1 MALLIFFVYKKRI
14 MESNDVGR
22 PPYLKKDEDSK
33 LVEALTIA
41 GVTQT
46 LIAQIVKI
54 SEPTLRKN
62 FRKEL
67 DTSKAR
73 ANAIISQA
81 LFKKAKDGNVVA
93 QIFWLKTQ
101 AGWKEKNALEL
112 TGKDGDKLFTEER
125 QLIEIRKIFDEINF
139 SKQTNIIEASEL
151 VQDSKDETDNT

>member
-1 MALLIFFVYKKRI
+1 MTT
-14 MESNDVGR
+14 ENNEVGR
-22 PPYLKKDEDSK
+22 PPYIKKEDDAK

-73 ANAIISQA
+73 ANAVISQA

-101 AGWKEKNALEL
+101 AGWKEKNYHEL
-112 TGKDGDKLFTEER
+112 TGKDGDKLFGEER
-125 QLIEIRKIFDEINF
+125 QLIEIRKVFDEINF
-139 SKQTNIIEASEL
+139 TKPKDIIEAPEL
-151 VQDSKDETDNT
+151 VQDSTTETDNS

>member
-1 MALLIFFVYKKRI
+1 MDT
-14 MESNDVGR
+14 ENNEVGR
-22 PPYLKKDEDSK
+22 PPYIKKEDDAK

-46 LIAQIVKI
+46 LVAQIVKI

-101 AGWKEKNALEL
+101 AGWKEKNYHEL
-112 TGKDGDKLFTEER
+112 TGKDGDQLFGEER
-125 QLIEIRKIFDEINF
+125 QLIEIRKIFDEIKF
-139 SKQTNIIEASEL
+139 SESKNIIEAPEL
-151 VQDSKDETDNT
+151 VQDSKTETDNS

>member
-1 MALLIFFVYKKRI
+1 MDT
-14 MESNDVGR
+14 ENNEVGR
-22 PPYLKKDEDSK
+22 PPYIKREEDAK

-46 LIAQIVKI
+46 LVAQIVKI

-101 AGWKEKNALEL
+101 AGWKEKNYHEL
-112 TGKDGDKLFTEER
+112 TGKDGDQLFGEER
-125 QLIEIRKIFDEINF
+125 QLIEIRKIFDEIKF
-139 SKQTNIIEASEL
+139 SESKNIIETPEL
-151 VQDSKDETDNT
+151 VQDSKTETDNS

>member
-1 MALLIFFVYKKRI
+1 MTT
-14 MESNDVGR
+14 ENNEVGR
-22 PPYLKKDEDSK
+22 PPYIKKEDDAK

-73 ANAIISQA
+73 ANAVISQA

-101 AGWKEKNALEL
+101 AGWKEKNYHEL
-112 TGKDGDKLFTEER
+112 TGKDGDKLFGEER
-125 QLIEIRKIFDEINF
+125 QLIEIRKVFDEINF
-139 SKQTNIIEASEL
+139 TKPKDIIEAPEL
-151 VQDSKDETDNT
+151 VQDSKTETNNS

>member
-1 MALLIFFVYKKRI
+1 
-14 MESNDVGR
+14 MEENNNDVGR
-22 PPYLKKDEDSK
+22 PPYEKTNEDTK
-33 LVEALTIA
+33 LVEALAIA
-41 GVTQT
+41 GVTQN
-46 LIAQIVKI
+46 LIAQILKI

-62 FRKEL
+62 YRSQL

-81 LFKKAKDGNVVA
+81 LFKRAKDGNVLA

-101 AGWKEKNALEL
+101 AGWKEKNAIEL

-139 SKQTNIIEASEL
+139 SKQANIIEAPEL
-151 VQDSKDETDNT
+151 VQDSENETDNT

>member
-1 MALLIFFVYKKRI
+1 MTD
-14 MESNDVGR
+14 ENNDVGR
-22 PPYLKKDEDSK
+22 PPYIKRDEDSK

-46 LIAQIVKI
+46 LISQIVKI

-73 ANAIISQA
+73 ANAVISQA

-101 AGWKEKNALEL
+101 AGWKEKNYHEL

-139 SKQTNIIEASEL
+139 SKQANIIEASEL

>member
-1 MALLIFFVYKKRI
+1 
-14 MESNDVGR
+14 METENNDVGR
-22 PPYLKKDEDSK
+22 PPYLKKEEDAK
-33 LVEALTIA
+33 MVEALAIA

-73 ANAIISQA
+73 ANAVISQA

-101 AGWKEKNALEL
+101 AGWKEKNYHEL
-112 TGKDGDKLFTEER
+112 TGKDGDSLFGEER
-125 QLIEIRKIFDEINF
+125 QLIEIRKVFDEINF
-139 SKQTNIIEASEL
+139 AKSENIIETPEL
-151 VQDSKDETDNT
+151 VQDSERETDHS

>member
-1 MALLIFFVYKKRI
+1 MVMDI
-14 MESNDVGR
+14 ENNEVGR
-22 PPYLKKDEDSK
+22 PPYIKTEDDAK
-33 LVEALTIA
+33 LVEALAIA

-62 FRKEL
+62 FRTQL

-73 ANAIISQA
+73 ANAVISQA

-101 AGWKEKNALEL
+101 AGWKEKNYHEL
-112 TGKDGDKLFTEER
+112 TGKDDSELFGEER
-125 QLIEIRKIFDEINF
+125 QLIEIRKLFNEVNF
-139 SKQTNIIEASEL
+139 IKPKNITEASVV
-151 VQDSKDETDNT
+151 VQDSKTETDNS

>member
-1 MALLIFFVYKKRI
+1 MDTGNN
-14 MESNDVGR
+14 EVGR
-22 PPYLKKDEDSK
+22 PPYIKKEDDAK

-73 ANAIISQA
+73 ANAVISQA

-101 AGWKEKNALEL
+101 AGWKEKNYHEL
-112 TGKDGDKLFTEER
+112 TGKDGDQLFGEER
-125 QLIEIRKIFDEINF
+125 QLIEIRKVFDEINF
-139 SKQTNIIEASEL
+139 AKPENIIEASEL
-151 VQDSKDETDNT
+151 VQDSERETDNS

>member
-1 MALLIFFVYKKRI
+1 MDTGNN
-14 MESNDVGR
+14 EVGR
-22 PPYLKKDEDSK
+22 PPYLKKEEDAK
-33 LVEALTIA
+33 MVEALAIA

-73 ANAIISQA
+73 ANAVISQA

-101 AGWKEKNALEL
+101 AGWKEKNYHEL
-112 TGKDGDKLFTEER
+112 TGKDDSELFGEER
-125 QLIEIRKIFDEINF
+125 QLIEIRKVFEQINF
-139 SKQTNIIEASEL
+139 AKPKDITEAPEL
-151 VQDSKDETDNT
+151 VQDSERETDNS

>member
-1 MALLIFFVYKKRI
+1 MTT
-14 MESNDVGR
+14 ENNEVGR
-22 PPYLKKDEDSK
+22 PPYIKKEDDAK

-73 ANAIISQA
+73 ANAVISQA

-101 AGWKEKNALEL
+101 AGWKEKNYHEL
-112 TGKDGDKLFTEER
+112 TGKDGDKLFGEER
-125 QLIEIRKIFDEINF
+125 QLIEIRKVFDEINF
-139 SKQTNIIEASEL
+139 TKPKDIIEAPEL
-151 VQDSKDETDNT
+151 VQNSERETDNS

>member
-1 MALLIFFVYKKRI
+1 MTD
-14 MESNDVGR
+14 ENNNVGR
-22 PPYLKKDEDSK
+22 PSYIKKDEDSR
-33 LVEALTIA
+33 LVESLTIA

-73 ANAIISQA
+73 ANAVISQA

-101 AGWKEKNALEL
+101 AGWKEKNHYEL

-139 SKQTNIIEASEL
+139 SKQTDIIEAPEL

>member
-1 MALLIFFVYKKRI
+1 MTD
-14 MESNDVGR
+14 ENNNVGR
-22 PPYLKKDEDSK
+22 PSYIKKDEDSR
-33 LVEALTIA
+33 LVESLTIA

-73 ANAIISQA
+73 ANAVISQA

-101 AGWKEKNALEL
+101 AGWKEKNYHEL

-139 SKQTNIIEASEL
+139 SKQANIIEAPEL

>member
-1 MALLIFFVYKKRI
+1 MTT
-14 MESNDVGR
+14 ENNEVGR
-22 PPYLKKDEDSK
+22 PPYIKKEDDAK

-73 ANAIISQA
+73 ANAVISQA

-101 AGWKEKNALEL
+101 AGWKEKNYHEL
-112 TGKDGDKLFTEER
+112 TGKDGDKLFGEER
-125 QLIEIRKIFDEINF
+125 QLIEIRKVFDEINF
-139 SKQTNIIEASEL
+139 TKPKDIIEAPEL
-151 VQDSKDETDNT
+151 VQDSENETDNT

>member
-1 MALLIFFVYKKRI
+1 
-14 MESNDVGR
+14 MEDIDNNDVGR
-22 PPYLKKDEDSK
+22 PPFIKRDEDAK

-46 LIAQIVKI
+46 LVAQIVKI

-73 ANAIISQA
+73 ANAVISQA

-101 AGWKEKNALEL
+101 AGWKEKNYHEL
-112 TGKDGDKLFTEER
+112 TGKDGDKLFGEEQ

-139 SKQTNIIEASEL
+139 VKSKNITETPIL
-151 VQDSKDETDNT
+151 VQDSETETDNT